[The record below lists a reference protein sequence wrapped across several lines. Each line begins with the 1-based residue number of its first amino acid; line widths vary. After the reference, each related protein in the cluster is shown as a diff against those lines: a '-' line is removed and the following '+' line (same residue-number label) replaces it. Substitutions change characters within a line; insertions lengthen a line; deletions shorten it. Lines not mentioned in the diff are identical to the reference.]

1 MKDNWEKLV
10 VLLTELVDLYRAI
23 LNLSKQKREALIAA
37 KTPDIDTVTRQEEL
51 LILQVGKFE
60 AARGKLMRQIA
71 DSHGFD
77 VEVLTLSK
85 MQELAGAEY
94 SERLA
99 KVAEAFDQ
107 VLGELAGVNEQN
119 TELIQQA
126 LGIINYN
133 INLLTQNT
141 ASTTYAPSNQGGQT
155 AQARKLVDRRV

>member
-1 MKDNWEKLV
+1 VKDNWEKLV

-37 KTPDIDTVTRQEEL
+37 KTQDIDTVTRQEEL

-71 DSHGFD
+71 DSHGLD

-99 KVAEAFDQ
+99 KVAEAFDK

-126 LGIINYN
+126 LGFINYN
-133 INLLTQNT
+133 INLLTRNT
-141 ASTTYAPSNQGGQT
+141 ASPTYAPQNQGGQT
-155 AQARKLVDRRV
+155 AQARKLVDRKV